1 MLTVHMM
8 WVLTAHLLHGEVPD
22 VVAEWAPAGGAA
34 GQLGPAVGAHQ
45 VTRVTLNT
53 QMSISQ
59 RPGSVSFSQSAARNS
74 VSQPIKWPT
83 AELMKHRTNLKDG
96 REDIVKADWTLEQG
110 GQLGVLGRIA
120 ALGSRP

>member
-53 QMSISQ
+53 QMSVISQ
-59 RPGSVSFSQSAARNS
+59 RSGSVSFSQSGN
-74 VSQPIKWPT
+74 QQQ
-83 AELMKHRTNLKDG
+83 LMKYKTNLKDG